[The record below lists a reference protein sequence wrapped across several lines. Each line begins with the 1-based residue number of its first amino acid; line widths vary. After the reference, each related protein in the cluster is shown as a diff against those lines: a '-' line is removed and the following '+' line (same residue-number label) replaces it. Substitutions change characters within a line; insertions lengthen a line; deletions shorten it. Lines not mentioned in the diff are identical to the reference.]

1 MNAKRT
7 KAGTYVAN
15 RRWKA
20 EQRPTAVRRVLKNS
34 PNSTATIS
42 QITKVLQEKDP
53 SGCWTQKEVVQ
64 AIKWAQDKTAIPGK
78 SKKNWDIRLKQG
90 GKSAMFISSSGVNKR
105 GGGQLGQIT
114 DKLNSD
120 SPAKALLAA
129 FAISASKI
137 RATDVHA
144 SSRKIG
150 KWSEPD
156 IIVEFFP
163 FIGSKKPFEIHS
175 IELEEKSS
183 NGTPKCQPQEVAQ
196 AFASGQGADRSWLM
210 FHESEWPND
219 RNEPRRAKVEW
230 LANELGVGLIT
241 FSSSHKSATWKLV
254 KKAKKR
260 KSKTKDIASFKA
272 LLPD

>member
-7 KAGTYVAN
+7 KAGTDVAN

-20 EQRPTAVRRVLKNS
+20 EQRPTAVRRVLKDS

-42 QITKVLQEKDP
+42 QITKVLRGKDP
-53 SGCWTQKEVVQ
+53 SGGWTQEEVVN
-64 AIKWAQDKTAIPGK
+64 AIKWAEKKTTTPGK

-90 GKSAMFISSSGVNKR
+90 GKSAIFISSSGTNKR
-105 GGGQLGQIT
+105 GEGQLGQIT
-114 DKLNSD
+114 NKLNSD
-120 SPAKALLAA
+120 KPAKTILAA
-129 FAISASKI
+129 FAISASRI
-137 RATDVHA
+137 EATEAHA
-144 SSRKIG
+144 SSRHFG

-156 IIVEFFP
+156 IIVEFFS
-163 FIGSKKPFEIHS
+163 FKGSKKPFEIHS

-183 NGTPKCQPQEVAQ
+183 NATPKCQPQEVAQ
-196 AFASGQGADRSWLM
+196 AFAVGQGADRSWLM

-241 FSSSHKSATWKLV
+241 FASSHKSATWKLV

-272 LLPD
+272 LLAD

>member
-1 MNAKRT
+1 MNAKQS

-15 RRWKA
+15 RRWRA
-20 EQRPTAVRRVLKNS
+20 EQRPTAVRRVLKAS

-53 SGCWTQKEVVQ
+53 SGGWTQNEVIKAV
-64 AIKWAQDKTAIPGK
+64 KWARDKTTEPGK

-90 GKSAMFISSSGVNKR
+90 GGSAVFISNSGVNKR

-114 DKLNSD
+114 NKLNSD
-120 SPAKALLAA
+120 KPTKSLLAA
-129 FAISASKI
+129 FAMSASRI
-137 RATDVHA
+137 EATDVHA
-144 SSRKIG
+144 SARNRG

-156 IIVEFFP
+156 IVVKFFN
-163 FIGSKKPFEIHS
+163 FKGSKKPSEIHS

-183 NGTPKCQPQEVAQ
+183 NKTPKCQPQEVAQ

-210 FHESEWPND
+210 FHESEWPSD
-219 RNEPRRAKVEW
+219 RNEPRRVKVEW

-241 FSSSHKSATWKLV
+241 FASSHKSATWKLV

-260 KSKTKDIASFKA
+260 KSTPKDIVSLHA
-272 LLPD
+272 LMTD